1 MRAVF
6 AMITLATLAACGAD
20 GEPVRPS
27 VNAGVTV
34 TPSGVHPSASV
45 GTKVG
50 PVNLILGL

>member
-1 MRAVF
+1 MKTVL
-6 AMITLATLAACGAD
+6 AMIALATLAACGAD

-27 VNAGVTV
+27 MNAGVTV
-34 TPSGVHPSASV
+34 TPSGVHPSVSL

>member
-1 MRAVF
+1 MRTVL
-6 AMITLATLAACGAD
+6 AMIALVALAACGAD

-27 VNAGVTV
+27 MNAGVAV
-34 TPSGVHPSASV
+34 TPSGVHPSVSL

>member
-1 MRAVF
+1 MRTVL
-6 AMITLATLAACGAD
+6 AMIGLATLTACGAD

-27 VNAGVTV
+27 MNAGVTV
-34 TPSGVHPSASV
+34 TSSGVHPSVSV

>member
-1 MRAVF
+1 MRAVI
-6 AMITLATLAACGAD
+6 AMIALAMLAACGAD

-27 VNAGVTV
+27 MNAGVAV
-34 TPSGVHPSASV
+34 TPGGVHPSVSL